1 MPPYP
6 PPSPTPV
13 APAGGPP
20 ACVSATL
27 GVHPAAVCVWI
38 QLCPLLAGQECPSPG
53 RPLVA
58 AALVQSAQV
67 LVVPV
72 PISTPVEVEPVSVSW
87 LSGHALP
94 VQPGA
99 PSEWLRM
106 PFSFGRSFMIAASPC
121 GRVIIRP
128 ARFIATSRPIRS
140 YQGPAPTRSIA
151 LTAPL
156 PAPSVL

>member
-1 MPPYP
+1 
-6 PPSPTPV
+6 
-13 APAGGPP
+13 
-20 ACVSATL
+20 VSETL

-38 QLCPLLAGQECPSPG
+38 QLCPLLAGHECPSPG

-67 LVVPV
+67 LAVPV
-72 PISTPVEVEPVSVSW
+72 PISAPAEVDPVSVSW
-87 LSGHALP
+87 LSGQELP

-128 ARFIATSRPIRS
+128 ARFIATAGPCGRTRGRRRSDRSR
-140 YQGPAPTRSIA
+140 
-151 LTAPL
+151 
-156 PAPSVL
+156 